1 MYKTRGTV
9 GPQLTWPPWP
19 LAPTPLS
26 RGMFFCAAGLRGDA
40 ALQTSA
46 SPT

>member
-9 GPQLTWPPWP
+9 GPQLTLSPCPP
-19 LAPTPLS
+19 APTPLS
-26 RGMFFCAAGLRGDA
+26 RGTFFCTAGLRGDA